1 MRKTRLLMLSFLAM
15 VVFATS
21 GCGENPKF
29 FAGGYAKGEEKGM
42 FVYEMDKKSG
52 AVKLLSQADA
62 GPNPSYFCYSQENK
76 LMYAANEVGMFLGQR
91 GGGLTTLRYSESD
104 ATLEKI
110 SEMVV
115 PFGGPCYISLSPDKG
130 YLLLANYGSGS
141 VAVVRLNNEGIPETV
156 TDTVR
161 YMVERPFRSNPHM
174 VMSDP
179 LGNHIFVTD
188 LGQDRFVVYEFDA
201 VEGKL
206 ALVENGIVAVEKGSG
221 PRHFTFSADG
231 SRMYLINELGS
242 TMMTFSNDHKG
253 NLTHMQTI
261 STRGFD
267 ATEQNY
273 PGDTHAGKS
282 GEYIYGSNRG
292 ENSIVIY
299 KVADDG
305 TLDLAGHTTCGGD
318 WPRNFVI
325 DPSGGFLLVGNQRS
339 DNIAVFKINKRTGMP
354 EGPVENVVMQ
364 APACLK
370 FY

>member
-1 MRKTRLLMLSFLAM
+1 MLSFLAM
-15 VVFATS
+15 IGLTTC

-29 FAGGYAKGEEKGM
+29 FAGGYTKGEENGM

-62 GPNPSYFCYSQENK
+62 GPNPSYFSYSPENK
-76 LMYAANEVGMFLGQR
+76 LMYAANEVEMFLGQP
-91 GGGLTTLRYSESD
+91 GGGLTTLRYNDSD
-104 ATLEKI
+104 ASLVKI
-110 SEMVV
+110 NEMVV
-115 PFGGPCYISLSPDKG
+115 PFGGPCYISMSPDRR
-130 YLLLANYGSGS
+130 YLFMANYGSGS
-141 VAVVRLNNEGIPETV
+141 VAVVRLNDKGIPESV

-161 YMVERPFRSNPHM
+161 YIAERPFRSNPHM

-179 LGNHIFVTD
+179 LGNHVFVTD
-188 LGQDRFVVYEFDA
+188 LGHDRFVVYEFDA
-201 VEGKL
+201 VNGKL
-206 ALVENGIVAVEKGSG
+206 IQAENGIVEVGEGSG
-221 PRHFTFSADG
+221 PRHFTFSADA

-261 STRGFD
+261 STRGFNSV
-267 ATEQNY
+267 EKNY
-273 PGDTHAGKS
+273 PGDVHKGEN

-299 KVADDG
+299 KVAFDG
-305 TLDLAGHTTCGGD
+305 TLDLAGHITCGGD

-339 DNIAVFKINKRTGMP
+339 DNIALFKINKRTGIP
-354 EGPVENVVMQ
+354 EGPVENVVIQ
-364 APACLK
+364 SPACLK
-370 FY
+370 FF

>member
-1 MRKTRLLMLSFLAM
+1 MLSFLAM
-15 VVFATS
+15 IGFTTS

-42 FVYEMDKKSG
+42 FVYELDKKSG
-52 AVKLLSQADA
+52 SVKLLSQADA
-62 GPNPSYFCYSQENK
+62 GPNPSYFCYSPENK
-76 LMYAANEVGMFLGQR
+76 LMYAANEVGMFLDQR
-91 GGGLTTLRYSESD
+91 GGGLTTLRYNDND
-104 ATLEKI
+104 ATLDKI

-115 PFGGPCYISLSPDKG
+115 PFGGPCYISISPDKG
-130 YLLLANYGSGS
+130 YLFLANYGSGS
-141 VAVVRLNNEGIPETV
+141 VAVVRLNDQGIPETV

-201 VEGKL
+201 GTGKL
-206 ALVENGIVAVEKGSG
+206 NQVENGVVTVEKGSG
-221 PRHFTFSADG
+221 PRHFTFSADA

-253 NLTHMQTI
+253 NLTLMQTV
-261 STRGFD
+261 STRGFNS
-267 ATEQNY
+267 AEKNY
-273 PGDTHAGKS
+273 PGDAHAGKN

-305 TLDLAGHTTCGGD
+305 TLNLAGHTTCGGD

-325 DPSGGFLLVGNQRS
+325 DPSGEFLLVGNQRS
-339 DNIAVFKINKRTGMP
+339 DNIAVFKINKKTGMP

-370 FY
+370 FF